1 MAERMD
7 ALIRADPSQVFFFA
21 FGAAHFH
28 GERSVQALLEKKFG
42 YQIRPVF
49 EGDDYLIKLNVVPEF
64 ILRKIEILL
73 SVKVN

>member
-1 MAERMD
+1 MYRRNERMAERMN

-28 GERSVQALLEKKFG
+28 GERSVPALLEKKYG

-49 EGDDYLIKLNVVPEF
+49 EGDDHQI
-64 ILRKIEILL
+64 IL
-73 SVKVN
+73 